1 MLKMP
6 LSPSRID
13 QALSFAVL
21 SAVIVGCFFVLKPFI
36 TALVWAAILCSTTWP
51 L

>member
-1 MLKMP
+1 MP

-21 SAVIVGCFFVLKPFI
+21 AAVIVGCFFVL
-36 TALVWAAILCSTTWP
+36 
-51 L
+51 